1 MVIFHSYL
9 SLPEGIWLGIPTIPG
24 NTVKRRHQLWEVQ
37 RRIQWRLFDITWGQ
51 SLIPKRDTTG
61 NSMGIRW
68 EFYGDIWLV
77 GGAMC
82 PSWKM
87 MEFVNGWWIIPN
99 IMEHKKCSKPPT
111 RYSRCTISR
120 VIISIILRLAGFF
133 WMDTEHITQQLS
145 STRHVALERQRV
157 FWNRSVW
164 LLAAGDSSTHQPWR
178 QPDFNKLRST
188 SCSRFPKPIHK
199 Y

>member
-87 MEFVNGWWIIPN
+87 MEFVNGKDDIPRLCQKNEMDFFKASHVPNHQMGTCWSPGWWNLGITWGITQAIFEN
-99 IMEHKKCSKPPT
+99 WILGEHLHREPMGHGFSKPVHWALKKVGQL
-111 RYSRCTISR
+111 ISDEHLQL
-120 VIISIILRLAGFF
+120 IL
-133 WMDTEHITQQLS
+133 W
-145 STRHVALERQRV
+145 
-157 FWNRSVW
+157 
-164 LLAAGDSSTHQPWR
+164 
-178 QPDFNKLRST
+178 
-188 SCSRFPKPIHK
+188 
-199 Y
+199 